1 MASELESLNP
11 SARIMTFR
19 PTMEQFRDFSRYI
32 AYVEAQGAHRAGL
45 AKVRRGEAG
54 PEGCG
59 DCALCGGGWAGREGR
74 QAGPSPRLRT
84 SPPDRAPQGVEAA
97 EMLRRHRRA
106 GDPRAHPAGG
116 DRAVRALHAVQHPEE
131 GHDGARVPS
140 DRQQRQV
147 RSVPSC
153 ASVPGGQRG
162 AAAWGAVSPCVKGV
176 RC

>member
-59 DCALCGGGWAGREGR
+59 GRALCGGGER
-74 QAGPSPRLRT
+74 AGP
-84 SPPDRAPQGVEAA
+84 G
-97 EMLRRHRRA
+97 
-106 GDPRAHPAGG
+106 
-116 DRAVRALHAVQHPEE
+116 RAVTSSRCLAP
-131 GHDGARVPS
+131 
-140 DRQQRQV
+140 
-147 RSVPSC
+147 RSCPLRSG
-153 ASVPGGQRG
+153 SRG
-162 AAAWGAVSPCVKGV
+162 SATTTLTSW
-176 RC
+176 

>member
-59 DCALCGGGWAGREGR
+59 DGALCGGGWAGREGR
-74 QAGPSPRLRT
+74 QAGRAVTSTPYLSPRSCPPRSGSRGNATTT
-84 SPPDRAPQGVEAA
+84 ST
-97 EMLRRHRRA
+97 
-106 GDPRAHPAGG
+106 
-116 DRAVRALHAVQHPEE
+116 
-131 GHDGARVPS
+131 S
-140 DRQQRQV
+140 
-147 RSVPSC
+147 
-153 ASVPGGQRG
+153 
-162 AAAWGAVSPCVKGV
+162 W
-176 RC
+176 